1 MICIDKLKAVNNK
14 GVVIPKKSKRGLR
27 EFDSKPNY
35 LLAL

>member
-27 EFDSKPNY
+27 EFDSKSNY
-35 LLAL
+35 LLVL